1 MMDKYYF
8 YQSYYDALK
17 GLKPTTRY
25 AIRDAID
32 RYMFEDIEPTF
43 KDTLSN
49 SIWMLLLPTLKLS
62 KVRYANGKQTKSKD
76 EAKPKQNESKT
87 VAKLEQTQS
96 KPEGNPQVCPS
107 ISKDKGERKKDKGD
121 IPPISPKGVVSASFE
136 KFWKAYPRHEMKQRA
151 IKALERALT
160 KTDID
165 TILNAIEKQKDSMAW
180 RKDNGKFIPHPASWL
195 NGGGWDND
203 VEDVVILEKPKKP
216 VPEVNQ
222 CPECGSYDLGK
233 TLDRVMCRG
242 CGAIYDY
249 NHTSGKWEKC

>member
-17 GLKPTTRY
+17 GLKPSVRY

-76 EAKPKQNESKT
+76 EAKPKQNESKPE
-87 VAKLEQTQS
+87 ANLKQSQS
-96 KPEGNPQVCPS
+96 KVEGNPQICPS
-107 ISKDKGERKKDKGD
+107 ISKEKGERKKDKGKGD
-121 IPPISPKGVVSASFE
+121 TPYSPPRGMNPSRFKKPSVDDVREYVSEMGYHINPNDFVDFYESKGWLVG
-136 KFWKAYPRHEMKQRA
+136 KTPMKDWKAAVRTWESKE
-151 IKALERALT
+151 KAE
-160 KTDID
+160 
-165 TILNAIEKQKDSMAW
+165 N
-180 RKDNGKFIPHPASWL
+180 PAKY
-195 NGGGWDND
+195 
-203 VEDVVILEKPKKP
+203 VPEKPKKTA
-216 VPEVNQ
+216 PEVNQ